1 MSMRFIANILTD
13 KKFINSEL
21 YNVVDNKD
29 KLIDGI
35 PTLVIGWGF
44 TKKMYP
50 NASILNWSI
59 DRDLYWTYGKRE
71 KRNKYDEN
79 IENFRQLAI
88 TKFIKSV
95 KYKFYSLL
103 TIDDAE
109 KEYLLS
115 LLSKE
120 DGSIVYINYNMVYVL
135 DRDNSLVI
143 GFSLRDID
151 YIGKDRKKILSLIF
165 RNKNNVIVDIKDTLS
180 WETKN
185 SLSNCGYV
193 IPYLYG

>member
-1 MSMRFIANILTD
+1 MRFIANILTN
-13 KKFINSEL
+13 KKFVNSEL
-21 YNVVDNKD
+21 YNIVNEKD

-50 NASILNWSI
+50 NANILNWSI
-59 DRDLYWTYGKRE
+59 DNNIYWTYGKRE
-71 KRNKYDEN
+71 KRSRYEEN
-79 IENFRQLAI
+79 IEKFRQFAI
-88 TKFIKSV
+88 SNFIKSV
-95 KYKFYSLL
+95 KYKFYNLL
-103 TIDDAE
+103 IINNDE
-109 KEYLLS
+109 KEYIIS
-115 LLSKE
+115 LLLKN
-120 DGSIVYINYNMVYVL
+120 DGSIVYINYNMVYIL
-135 DRDNSLVI
+135 DNNKDLVI

-165 RNKNNVIVDIKDTLS
+165 SNKKNIIVDIKETLS

-185 SLSNCGYV
+185 LLNNCGYV

>member
-59 DRDLYWTYGKRE
+59 DNNIYWTYGKRE
-71 KRNKYDEN
+71 KRSRYEEN
-79 IENFRQLAI
+79 IEKFRQFAI
-88 TKFIKSV
+88 SNFIKSV
-95 KYKFYSLL
+95 KYK
-103 TIDDAE
+103 
-109 KEYLLS
+109 
-115 LLSKE
+115 
-120 DGSIVYINYNMVYVL
+120 
-135 DRDNSLVI
+135 
-143 GFSLRDID
+143 
-151 YIGKDRKKILSLIF
+151 IL
-165 RNKNNVIVDIKDTLS
+165 
-180 WETKN
+180 
-185 SLSNCGYV
+185 
-193 IPYLYG
+193 

>member
-59 DRDLYWTYGKRE
+59 DNNIYWTYGKRE
-71 KRNKYDEN
+71 KRSRYEEN
-79 IENFRQLAI
+79 IEKFRQFAI
-88 TKFIKSV
+88 SNFIKSV
-95 KYKFYSLL
+95 KYKFYNLL
-103 TIDDAE
+103 IINNDE
-109 KEYLLS
+109 KDYIVS
-115 LLSKE
+115 LLSKS
-120 DGSIVYINYNMVYVL
+120 DGSIVYINYNMVYIL
-135 DRDNSLVI
+135 DNNKGLVI

-151 YIGKDRKKILSLIF
+151 YIGKDRKKF
-165 RNKNNVIVDIKDTLS
+165 YR
-180 WETKN
+180 
-185 SLSNCGYV
+185 
-193 IPYLYG
+193 